1 MLERQD
7 GSDSPE
13 RNEAHHLAVRDD
25 EDKRP
30 GRPTCLRHPLDDPE
44 MPLRRVDAVP
54 DRLPQASVDDR
65 SGFVFAHH
73 ADETAGHSAL
83 SRSGGRSI
91 SAAATRH

>member
-65 SGFVFAHH
+65 FGFVFAHH
-73 ADETAGHSAL
+73 AYETVRHPAFR
-83 SRSGGRSI
+83 RSGRRSI